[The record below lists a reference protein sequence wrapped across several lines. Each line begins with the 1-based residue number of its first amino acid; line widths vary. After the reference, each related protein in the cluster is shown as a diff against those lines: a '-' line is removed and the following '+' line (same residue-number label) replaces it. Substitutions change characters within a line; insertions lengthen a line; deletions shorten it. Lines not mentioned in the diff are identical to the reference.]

1 MATGSNCVITNG
13 LQLSS
18 CVNNVPGVDG
28 LWVLTSTGSTADF
41 DSITYDVDGLVSSVS
56 GATGLGLEFKKIDV
70 VRNSSAALNEEVSV
84 NLESLGFTFNTSLIF
99 TIPGLAQ
106 DATNLYQE
114 IVKNTGSY
122 FIVKLKTG
130 KYFLAG
136 ADGGMFISSATIAS
150 GSLPGDSQLYTLTLN
165 SNGTI
170 SVPEMDITTTISA
183 FLAGSNISVD
193 RE

>member
-1 MATGSNCVITNG
+1 
-13 LQLSS
+13 
-18 CVNNVPGVDG
+18 VPGVDG